1 MKFLVVGASG
11 MIGNAFMSELS
22 QLMIPTC
29 GTYHTRQK
37 SGLEYLDMTNLDA
50 TFDLLARIKPDIVVQ
65 TAAQPNVDYC
75 EQYREEAW
83 RTNVLGTGNLVRSSE
98 RIGAKH
104 VFMST
109 DYVFDG
115 TAGPYSEED
124 PVNPINYYAMT
135 KVEGENRVR
144 SLDNHLVIRTGV
156 VFDAYPNS
164 KNFALRV
171 VKELSAGHSIRVPI
185 DQIGNPTLASNL
197 AACVVELALK
207 DKLGVYNVAG
217 RSIMPRFD
225 FARKICETFNLDV
238 KLIHAVT
245 SEELQ
250 QKARRPKKLGL
261 KTDKA
266 ARELAT
272 ELLEVDAALGKFKD
286 KLRDKLSNS

>member
-11 MIGNAFMSELS
+11 MIGNAFMTELGE
-22 QLMIPTC
+22 LMIPSS
-29 GTYHTRQK
+29 GTYRSRQK
-37 SGLEYLDMTNLDA
+37 SGLKYLDMTDLDG
-50 TFDLLARIKPDIVVQ
+50 TLDLLAKIKPDIVVQ

-75 EQYREEAW
+75 EEHREEAW
-83 RTNVLGTGNLVRSSE
+83 RTNVLGTENLVRASE

-104 VFMST
+104 IFIST

-135 KVEGENRVR
+135 KVEGEKRVR

-156 VFDAYPNS
+156 VFDADPDS

-171 VKELSAGHSIRVPI
+171 VNELSAGRSMRVPI

-197 AACVVELALK
+197 AACVVELAVK
-207 DKLGVYNVAG
+207 DKVGTYNVAG

-225 FARKICETFNLDV
+225 FASKICETFHLDA

-250 QKARRPKKLGL
+250 QKTKRPKKLGL
-261 KTDKA
+261 KTEKA
-266 ARELAT
+266 ARELTT
-272 ELLEVDAALGKFKD
+272 ELLEVDGALSEFKD
-286 KLRDKLSNS
+286 KLSNR